1 MVATIMPT
9 GITATGMEA
18 FGMVDTGTR
27 GIGILAPLSSWRR
40 TDGEEGCGAACAKV
54 LATLG

>member
-1 MVATIMPT
+1 MVATTMPT

-27 GIGILAPLSSWRR
+27 GIGILAPCRR
-40 TDGEEGCGAACAKV
+40 GAV
-54 LATLG
+54 LMVRNVVEQPR